1 MPGLRIMT
9 YNVRRFFGHRDGVA
23 AVYAVIAASAPD
35 IVALQEVDAGGG
47 GNELKTLA
55 QRLGMRL
62 YVAPGRCG
70 NTFLSYYPLHHLQSF
85 SLSGS
90 GCCVRAELDFGQKRM
105 HFYNVWI
112 DGTRPPKEQI
122 DSLLGEDLLGAQ
134 HLGVP
139 SLILGDFGAQHR
151 SALNWDLLR
160 ALQRVT
166 KPLVHGTYPAWL
178 PILARDRA
186 YVLGD
191 LQVLAVD
198 VVRNRQARHASSHL
212 PLLLTVEITD
222 LRRYLKITPTFPARK
237 LEIAAG

>member
-9 YNVRRFFGHRDGVA
+9 YNVRRFCCHREGGA
-23 AVYAVIAASAPD
+23 AIHAVIAASAPD

-70 NTFLSYYPLHHLQSF
+70 NAFLSYYPLHHLQSF
-85 SLSGS
+85 SLNGY
-90 GCCVRAELDFGQKRM
+90 GCCLRSELDFGQKRM

-112 DGTRPPKEQI
+112 DGARQPKKQI
-122 DSLLGEDLLGAQ
+122 NSLLGEDLLGAQ

-139 SLILGDFGAQHR
+139 SLILGDFGDYHR
-151 SALNWDLLR
+151 GGINWGLLL

-178 PILARDRA
+178 PLLARDRA

-191 LQVLAVD
+191 LRVLATE
-198 VVRNRQARHASSHL
+198 VVRSRLARQASSHL

-222 LRRYLKITPTFPARK
+222 LRKYLKIPATFPARK
-237 LEIAAG
+237 LEIATG

>member
-9 YNVRRFFGHRDGVA
+9 YNVRRFRHHRDGLA
-23 AVYAVIAASAPD
+23 AVQAVIAASAPD
-35 IVALQEVDAGGG
+35 IVALQEVDAGGS
-47 GNELKTLA
+47 NDLQTLA

-70 NTFLSYYPLHHLQSF
+70 NALLSYYPLHHLQSF
-85 SLSGS
+85 SLSGH
-90 GCCVRAELDFGQKRM
+90 GCCLRAELDFGQKRM

-112 DGTRPPKEQI
+112 DGARQPKEQI
-122 DSLLGEDLLGAQ
+122 ESLLGEDLLGAQ

-139 SLILGDFGAQHR
+139 SLILGDFGDHR
-151 SALNWDLLR
+151 SGSIYWDLLL

-178 PILARDRA
+178 PLLARDRA
-186 YVLGD
+186 YILGD
-191 LQVLAVD
+191 LQVLAVE
-198 VVRNRQARHASSHL
+198 VLRNRLARHASSHL

-222 LRRYLKITPTFPARK
+222 LRKYLKITPSFPARK
-237 LEIAAG
+237 LEIVTG